1 MSEDI
6 NPAVIKHTQE
16 TLGKYVKKPHLT
28 EKLLRK
34 PPFRFL
40 HDVFTVVIRD
50 TGCFEGLYTADEL
63 NSDNIKDREDK
74 MRFLQKMIDV
84 VRICTNVPL
93 TVKTSKIV
101 AGHEAEKTNELLQL
115 MGKIIENKL
124 NWQPAVE
131 QVLKG
136 KDPKSSEKPKEKSK
150 DKESSKTK
158 DATKG
163 SKVSSKTSK
172 QATVAKEE
180 KPKRSKEK
188 EKTSSTTKEKTSSKT
203 KEKEKIPTK
212 SKESASKKLNKTDS
226 QNSNKTA
233 SPIGEVKTKK
243 KEETSKVV
251 NEAPQ
256 CSHEEEEKMKEDE
269 VKPTEVIRK
278 NSLMGDAVNVDHLS
292 AETKALESLD
302 AKPDKDPPELKPS
315 RTSSGKSSGGK
326 SRKAKKENKEMSP
339 AKEDLQKLPSPNNEN
354 TDENNR
360 QVSGKLR
367 QLEVENVANGNA
379 VERKKSSSRSRN
391 KIPNSEN
398 SFEISKET
406 NNAEQFSATLKDPM
420 AESQQEIQ
428 TPKKQSSAKIRREEP
443 MEPKKQPT
451 PPSPV
456 RPQETNPEP
465 LPVAIAAGLVN
476 PPADPVIKREST
488 FIRENSKDSTT
499 TKTNRPRTS
508 LRPPSARPPS
518 ARPGA
523 PRRRDRNIEIIL
535 QPNDQIKMS
544 GIQVKLENFGD
555 LDDDGENLVIIE
567 NPDAINSGELSGTDS
582 ALKSDLDIA
591 DATVEQQGHLVQ
603 QILET
608 QKELTQQKDFNQ
620 QIKNEKDTV
629 NGMVMKQTSM
639 NNLRDVIQNLT
650 KSINPLGKLMDFIP
664 EDIDAMQLEFTMW
677 RDTYTQAANQLKR
690 EKSLTESATEPMKNQ
705 LLQIESSIQEYMEM
719 IDASRVKI
727 LQNNEKIF
735 KMLTHS

>member
-28 EKLLRK
+28 EKLLKK

-40 HDVFTVVIRD
+40 HDVFAVVIRD

-84 VRICTNVPL
+84 VRICTNVPI

-124 NWQPAVE
+124 NWQTAVE

-136 KDPKSSEKPKEKSK
+136 KDTKASEKPKEKVK
-150 DKESSKTK
+150 DKEASKAKDTTKASKTN
-158 DATKG
+158 TT
-163 SKVSSKTSK
+163 SKVSK
-172 QATVAKEE
+172 QGSVNKEE
-180 KPKRSKEK
+180 KTKR
-188 EKTSSTTKEKTSSKT
+188 T
-203 KEKEKIPTK
+203 KEKEKSSNTKEKDHSSKTKVKEKASAK
-212 SKESASKKLNKTDS
+212 SKESSSKKLMKSDS
-226 QNSNKTA
+226 QNSKKSI
-233 SPIGEVKTKK
+233 SPNEEVKTKK
-243 KEETSKVV
+243 KEEPTKDGD
-251 NEAPQ
+251 EALQ
-256 CSHEEEEKMKEDE
+256 CSHEEEAKKME
-269 VKPTEVIRK
+269 RK
-278 NSLMGDAVNVDHLS
+278 NSLMGDAIPMDNLNGGIVIENKL
-292 AETKALESLD
+292 LEIENGKEKQNGD
-302 AKPDKDPPELKPS
+302 VLKPG

-326 SRKAKKENKEMSP
+326 SRQAKEENVEMSP
-339 AKEDLQKLPSPNNEN
+339 PKD
-354 TDENNR
+354 
-360 QVSGKLR
+360 
-367 QLEVENVANGNA
+367 VENKSDSRKSSGRVSKMQEENSIQEKE
-379 VERKKSSSRSRN
+379 ERKKSSSKSRN
-391 KIPNSEN
+391 KRQNNDTTMQEEGAMEVMTHNDKLKEAVGEMQQQQQPTLTQETQSPKIK
-398 SFEISKET
+398 KET
-406 NNAEQFSATLKDPM
+406 IE
-420 AESQQEIQ
+420 
-428 TPKKQSSAKIRREEP
+428 KI
-443 MEPKKQPT
+443 PT
-451 PPSPV
+451 PPSPIKAQ
-456 RPQETNPEP
+456 PNESPAP
-465 LPVAIAAGLVN
+465 PVAIAAGLVTA
-476 PPADPVIKREST
+476 ADPIIKREST

-499 TKTNRPRTS
+499 KAARPRTS
-508 LRPPSARPPS
+508 LRPPSARPAS

-567 NPDAINSGELSGTDS
+567 NPDVINSGELSANDNRLAGENGM
-582 ALKSDLDIA
+582 
-591 DATVEQQGHLVQ
+591 DANAMEQQGHLVQ

-608 QKELTQQKDFNQ
+608 QKELTQQKDVNQ

-639 NNLRDVIQNLT
+639 NNLRDVIQSLT

-705 LLQIESSIQEYMEM
+705 LLQIESSIQEYLEM

-735 KMLTHS
+735 KMLTQS

>member
-40 HDVFTVVIRD
+40 HDVFAAVIRD
-50 TGCFEGLYTADEL
+50 TGCFEGLYTPDEL

-136 KDPKSSEKPKEKSK
+136 KDPTKTNDKSKEKVK
-150 DKESSKTK
+150 DKEPSKAK
-158 DATKG
+158 DP
-163 SKVSSKTSK
+163 SKTSK
-172 QATVAKEE
+172 VPSKATKQATVNKEE
-180 KPKRSKEK
+180 KTKRPKEK
-188 EKTSSTTKEKTSSKT
+188 EKVATSKEKTSSKT
-203 KEKEKIPTK
+203 KEKEKVSSK
-212 SKESASKKLNKTDS
+212 SKESASKKLTKTES
-226 QNSNKTA
+226 QNSNKSV
-233 SPIGEVKTKK
+233 SPDKEVKTKK
-243 KEETSKVV
+243 KEEPPKIAK
-251 NEAPQ
+251 EAAQ
-256 CSHEEEEKMKEDE
+256 CSHEMEEEKVDKPIE
-269 VKPTEVIRK
+269 VERK
-278 NSLMGDAVNVDHLS
+278 NSLMGDTINLENLNGDMLTES
-292 AETKALESLD
+292 KLLETVTSKTDEEPEI
-302 AKPDKDPPELKPS
+302 KPP
-315 RTSSGKSSGGK
+315 RTSSGKRSGGK
-326 SRKAKKENKEMSP
+326 SRKLREDNHENSP
-339 AKEDLQKLPSPNNEN
+339 SK
-354 TDENNR
+354 DENNDNESR
-360 QVSGKLR
+360 KSSGKSAR
-367 QLEVENVANGNA
+367 KEEEDIATNGS
-379 VERKKSSSRSRN
+379 EEKRKSSSRPRN
-391 KIPNSEN
+391 KNQNNEVPIEETKKEESNNGRSSAKPKRAVEELQQQPQEPLLPTEPHSSPKLNKEKIEKIPNS
-398 SFEISKET
+398 
-406 NNAEQFSATLKDPM
+406 
-420 AESQQEIQ
+420 
-428 TPKKQSSAKIRREEP
+428 
-443 MEPKKQPT
+443 
-451 PPSPV
+451 PPSSSSKPEQNE
-456 RPQETNPEP
+456 PQP
-465 LPVAIAAGLVN
+465 LPIAIAAGII
-476 PPADPVIKREST
+476 PQDPVIKREST
-488 FIRENSKDSTT
+488 FIRENSKESTT
-499 TKTNRPRTS
+499 KPNRPRTS
-508 LRPPSARPPS
+508 LRPPSARPTS

-567 NPDAINSGELSGTDS
+567 NPDAIHAGELSTNGD
-582 ALKSDLDIA
+582 ALKTDVDLDGM
-591 DATVEQQGHLVQ
+591 EQQGHLVQ

-620 QIKNEKDTV
+620 QIKNEK
-629 NGMVMKQTSM
+629 GKQTSM
-639 NNLRDVIQNLT
+639 NNLRDVIQSLT

-727 LQNNEKIF
+727 LQNNDKIF